1 MLFNKIF
8 SSAKNLL
15 DFNKLSDI
23 LKDKTY
29 SKIVGFILESFT
41 SLGGIF
47 FTLWENFANSF
58 NGYIEGA
65 YRGFQGLA
73 VFLLNASI
81 MAISIYFPATSST
94 NILIT
99 TIITNAI
106 LNFEI
111 DFENGHFFF
120 GGE

>member
-41 SLGGIF
+41 SLGGKF
-47 FTLWENFANSF
+47 CKFVQW
-58 NGYIEGA
+58 
-65 YRGFQGLA
+65 
-73 VFLLNASI
+73 
-81 MAISIYFPATSST
+81 IY
-94 NILIT
+94 
-99 TIITNAI
+99 
-106 LNFEI
+106 
-111 DFENGHFFF
+111 
-120 GGE
+120 